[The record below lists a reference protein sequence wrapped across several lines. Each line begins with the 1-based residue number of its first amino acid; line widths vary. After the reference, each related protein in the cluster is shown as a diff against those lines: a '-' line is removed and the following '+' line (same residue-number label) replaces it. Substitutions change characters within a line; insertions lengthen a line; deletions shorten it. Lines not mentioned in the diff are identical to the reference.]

1 MIASGSVAA
10 GPSGSVRGSRRPP
23 ASPPWLSFSGRWPWV
38 SRPRRSILPE
48 KGLTP
53 PRAPGAK
60 ATGMIPIDSYHEPRL
75 ES

>member
-1 MIASGSVAA
+1 M
-10 GPSGSVRGSRRPP
+10 
-23 ASPPWLSFSGRWPWV
+23 
-38 SRPRRSILPE
+38 RPRRSILPLPE
-48 KGLTP
+48 KGSTP

>member
-1 MIASGSVAA
+1 M
-10 GPSGSVRGSRRPP
+10 
-23 ASPPWLSFSGRWPWV
+23 
-38 SRPRRSILPE
+38 RPRRSILPE
-48 KGLTP
+48 NGSTP